1 MVKEE
6 DNSMTA
12 ANIATFIRGAHHLVA
27 RPDGLVRP
35 SRMSDKQLE
44 AAAAAGR
51 ERAARTTA
59 GITIDLVTTGDEV
72 SFDLTVLKGIR
83 MESASVQ
90 KTIELAEAVAHA
102 DAQLAAADAD
112 KGAEAAGEDDAET
125 TAQAEATERAEDG
138 AAPEALAPE
147 AGLVDG
153 VDLVVDGTYV
163 RTVPVREGA
172 VTLAFDNPNH
182 QPAEVRVYLPC
193 LMTVA
198 VGNLS
203 TNGSIER
210 APKRGY
216 LLALGDSI
224 TQGYVVGSPSAS
236 WPARVARA
244 CGLDLVNQ
252 AIAGHHFDIHTL
264 RGMKALRENPPAAI
278 VVAYG
283 TNDWAHTDTKRELV
297 ANMTKYLGRL
307 AERFQ
312 ETPVYVLSPIWRADE
327 GEPRPHGRTLAWWR
341 DTLRDECQRLGLR
354 YVDGT
359 ELVPADTSLYAD
371 GRLHPNATGAEHLA
385 EGVLEAFDHDGLL
398 AALGGR
404 HDTPAALADAQTL
417 LRSDAPRRQRTLE
430 QAART
435 IWRLRQPD
443 GCPWDKEQTHASIK
457 KNMIEEAFEVV
468 DAIEAGDAAHL
479 CEELGDVLMQVLLH
493 AQIAE
498 DAGEF
503 TFADVCRDLDD
514 KLVRRHPHVFG
525 YGESAS
531 SADEVLGIWSKVKLA
546 EHRAEED
553 AARASGDAA
562 EADAADVASDAAS
575 PAKPQGLLD
584 SVPRSMPALMQA
596 QKVSKKAAACGFDWD
611 STTDVWKKVDEER
624 GEFLAEKPGSPEA
637 LEEFGDVLFAAV
649 NVARKE
655 HLDAETA
662 LRASCDKF
670 RERWASME
678 AAAASEGR
686 SVEDLSRDE
695 LEELWNKAKD
705 GVSERA

>member
-1 MVKEE
+1 
-6 DNSMTA
+6 MTA
-12 ANIATFIRGAHHLVA
+12 ANIASFIRGAHHLVA

-35 SRMSDKQLE
+35 SRMADKQLE
-44 AAAAAGR
+44 AAADAGR

-59 GITIDLVTTGDEV
+59 GVTIDLVTTGDEV
-72 SFDLTVLKGIR
+72 SFDLAVLKGIR

-90 KTIELAEAVAHA
+90 KTIELAREAAQA
-102 DAQLAAADAD
+102 DAQLAAASGEAGSATDGEAGATVDNASSAAAD
-112 KGAEAAGEDDAET
+112 TAAGE
-125 TAQAEATERAEDG
+125 
-138 AAPEALAPE
+138 PLAPE

-153 VDLVVDGTYV
+153 IDLVVDGTYV
-163 RTVPVREGA
+163 RTASVREGA
-172 VTLAFDNPNH
+172 VTLKFDNPNH

-193 LMTVA
+193 LMSVA

-203 TNGSIER
+203 TNGTIER

-224 TQGYVVGSPSAS
+224 TQGYVVGAPSAT

-252 AIAGHHFDIHTL
+252 GISGHHFDVHTL

-283 TNDWAHTDTKRELV
+283 TNDWAHTDTERELV
-297 ANMTKYLGRL
+297 ANMTKYLGKL
-307 AERFQ
+307 AERFHD
-312 ETPVYVLSPIWRADE
+312 TPVYVVSPIWRADE
-327 GEPRPHGRTLAWWR
+327 DQPRPHGRTLAWWR
-341 DTLRDECQRLGLR
+341 ETLREECERLGLR
-354 YVDGT
+354 YVDGAG
-359 ELVPADTSLYAD
+359 LVPADPSLYAD
-371 GRLHPNATGAEHLA
+371 GRLHPNAEGAAHEA
-385 EGVLEAFDHDGLL
+385 EGVLAAFEADGLL

-404 HDTPAALADAQTL
+404 HDTPVALADAQTL
-417 LRSDAPRRQRTLE
+417 LRPDAPLRQRPLA
-430 QAART
+430 QVVRT

-443 GCPWDKEQTHASIK
+443 GCPWDREQTHESIK
-457 KNMIEEAFEVV
+457 KNMIEEAYEAV
-468 DAIEAGDAAHL
+468 DAIESGDVAHL
-479 CEELGDVLMQVLLH
+479 REELGDVLMQVLLH

-525 YGESAS
+525 YGVSAET
-531 SADEVLGIWSKVKLA
+531 ADEVLGIWNKVKLE
-546 EHRAEED
+546 EHRAEE
-553 AARASGDAA
+553 AAAGT
-562 EADAADVASDAAS
+562 AADSSDAAGAAADAEAANS
-575 PAKPQGLLD
+575 AAEQRPAAKPQGLLD

-611 STTDVWKKVDEER
+611 TTTDVWKKVDEER
-624 GEFLAEKPGSPEA
+624 GEFLAEKPGTPEA

-655 HLDAETA
+655 HLDAECA

-670 RERWASME
+670 RERWAAME
-678 AAAASEGR
+678 AEAAGSGR
-686 SVEDLSRDE
+686 SIEDLSRDE

-705 GVSERA
+705 GASARA

>member
-1 MVKEE
+1 
-6 DNSMTA
+6 MTA

-44 AAAAAGR
+44 AAANAGR

-90 KTIELAEAVAHA
+90 KTIELAEAAAHA
-102 DAQLAAADAD
+102 DAQRAATDAD
-112 KGAEAAGEDDAET
+112 KGAEATGEDDAEA

-153 VDLVVDGTYV
+153 IDLVVDGTYV
-163 RTVPVREGA
+163 RTAPVREGA

-224 TQGYVVGSPSAS
+224 TQGYVVGSPSVS

-312 ETPVYVLSPIWRADE
+312 LM
-327 GEPRPHGRTLAWWR
+327 
-341 DTLRDECQRLGLR
+341 
-354 YVDGT
+354 
-359 ELVPADTSLYAD
+359 PADTSLYAD
-371 GRLHPNATGAEHLA
+371 GRLHPNATGAERLA

-457 KNMIEEAFEVV
+457 KNMIEEAYEVV

-479 CEELGDVLMQVLLH
+479 REELGDVLMQVLLH

-553 AARASGDAA
+553 AAKASGDAA
-562 EADAADVASDAAS
+562 EGDAADVASGAAS

>member
-1 MVKEE
+1 
-6 DNSMTA
+6 MTA

-44 AAAAAGR
+44 AAADAGR

-90 KTIELAEAVAHA
+90 KTIELAEAAAHA
-102 DAQLAAADAD
+102 DAQLA
-112 KGAEAAGEDDAET
+112 
-125 TAQAEATERAEDG
+125 
-138 AAPEALAPE
+138 APE

-182 QPAEVRVYLPC
+182 QPAEVRIYLPC

-404 HDTPAALADAQTL
+404 HDTPATLADAQTL

-457 KNMIEEAFEVV
+457 KNMIEEAFEAV

-553 AARASGDAA
+553 AAKASGDAA
-562 EADAADVASDAAS
+562 EGDAADVASGAAS

-705 GVSERA
+705 GASERA

>member
-44 AAAAAGR
+44 AAANAGR

-90 KTIELAEAVAHA
+90 KTIELAEAAANA
-102 DAQLAAADAD
+102 DAQRAATDAD
-112 KGAEAAGEDDAET
+112 KGAEATGEDDAEA
-125 TAQAEATERAEDG
+125 TAQAEATEDATEQAEDG
-138 AAPEALAPE
+138 ATAEAPAPE

-297 ANMTKYLGRL
+297 ANMTKYLSRL

-479 CEELGDVLMQVLLH
+479 CEELGDVLMQVVLH
-493 AQIAE
+493 AQIAA

-503 TFADVCRDLDD
+503 TLADVARDIDA
-514 KLVRRHPHVFG
+514 KLIRRHPHVFG
-525 YGESAS
+525 DADADNS
-531 SADEVLGIWSKVKLA
+531 DEVLKIWDEVKLA
-546 EHRAEED
+546 EK
-553 AARASGDAA
+553 AAKDKAVAA
-562 EADAADVASDAAS
+562 GEAA
-575 PAKPQGLLD
+575 PEGLLD
-584 SVPRSMPALMQA
+584 GVPTHLPALMQA
-596 QKVSKKAAACGFDWD
+596 QKVSRKAAAVGFEWE
-611 STTDVWKKVDEER
+611 TVQDVWDEVAEER
-624 GEFLAEKPGSPEA
+624 AEFEAEEPGSPER
-637 LEEFGDVLFAAV
+637 EMEFGDLLFALV

-655 HLDAETA
+655 GIDAESA
-662 LRASCDKF
+662 LRASTAKF
-670 RERWASME
+670 RRRWAAME
-678 AAAASEGR
+678 AAAREAGDDLAARSTAQLNDLWDQAKASE
-686 SVEDLSRDE
+686 
-695 LEELWNKAKD
+695 
-705 GVSERA
+705 

>member
-1 MVKEE
+1 
-6 DNSMTA
+6 MTA

-44 AAAAAGR
+44 AAADAGR

-90 KTIELAEAVAHA
+90 KTIELAEAAAHA
-102 DAQLAAADAD
+102 DAQLA
-112 KGAEAAGEDDAET
+112 
-125 TAQAEATERAEDG
+125 
-138 AAPEALAPE
+138 APE

-404 HDTPAALADAQTL
+404 HDTPATLADAQTL

-457 KNMIEEAFEVV
+457 KNMIEEAFEAV

-553 AARASGDAA
+553 AAKASGDAA
-562 EADAADVASDAAS
+562 EGDAADVASGAAS

-705 GVSERA
+705 GASERA